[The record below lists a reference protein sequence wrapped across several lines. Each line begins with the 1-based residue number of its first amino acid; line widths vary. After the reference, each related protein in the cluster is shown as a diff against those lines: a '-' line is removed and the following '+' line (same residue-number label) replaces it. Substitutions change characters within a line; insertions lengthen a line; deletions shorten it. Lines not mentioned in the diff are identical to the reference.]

1 MPHLAGNADG
11 AATAADGTKVQP
23 WLLAAATGATFL
35 LPWALM
41 YARAIGDGVLTVIVV
56 LFLASRLIAR
66 DTTWLRSAWTRLA
79 LLFWGW
85 MLLCTLLTL
94 DPQPIGQA
102 VAALRFFLLV
112 PALESWVLTAEQTRR
127 RLWYS
132 VLAAALWI
140 LVECWQQYIL
150 GVNMFG
156 RPRWPDG
163 ALTGPFRGPV
173 AGPMFL
179 WLFFPAFLPLCFL
192 LLRRQGR
199 LGRICGL
206 VVPMLA
212 AVTMILIGQR
222 MPAVLMALGLLISGL
237 LFRQFRLPVILTVG
251 IGAALLA
258 LLPVV
263 SPPAF
268 AKLVVHF
275 TEQME
280 HFWSTPYGLI
290 FARAVTM
297 VHAQPWLGLGWDGY
311 RTYCMQPQYLTG
323 LPWLPVSD
331 PASIDGCTIHP
342 HNYWLQI
349 ATSCGLPGVALFAAL
364 AAAWIWRIGG
374 GTADAVN
381 DRRAALLVIV
391 LVSIWPIASTTSLFT
406 VPNAGWFFLMAGWG
420 LAEAGSASL
429 RPVSV
434 APSVNW

>member
-1 MPHLAGNADG
+1 
-11 AATAADGTKVQP
+11 
-23 WLLAAATGATFL
+23 
-35 LPWALM
+35 
-41 YARAIGDGVLTVIVV
+41 
-56 LFLASRLIAR
+56 
-66 DTTWLRSAWTRLA
+66 
-79 LLFWGW
+79 
-85 MLLCTLLTL
+85 
-94 DPQPIGQA
+94 
-102 VAALRFFLLV
+102 
-112 PALESWVLTAEQTRR
+112 
-127 RLWYS
+127 
-132 VLAAALWI
+132 
-140 LVECWQQYIL
+140 
-150 GVNMFG
+150 
-156 RPRWPDG
+156 
-163 ALTGPFRGPV
+163 
-173 AGPMFL
+173 
-179 WLFFPAFLPLCFL
+179 
-192 LLRRQGR
+192 
-199 LGRICGL
+199 
-206 VVPMLA
+206 
-212 AVTMILIGQR
+212 
-222 MPAVLMALGLLISGL
+222 
-237 LFRQFRLPVILTVG
+237 
-251 IGAALLA
+251 
-258 LLPVV
+258 V

-290 FARAVTM
+290 FARAGTM